1 LPASSFDQSE
11 VMTRTSTHQR
21 IDKMAA
27 QDLIY
32 PAGFNRPAVLAPGV
46 AVPLRSYAD
55 VVERLF
61 VEFEGR
67 RSLPVIR
74 AMVHECRAELSCS
87 PETAMPELLERL
99 ARQRLSPAPVAV
111 LA

>member
-1 LPASSFDQSE
+1 MS
-11 VMTRTSTHQR
+11 V
-21 IDKMAA
+21 

-32 PAGFNRPAVLAPGV
+32 PAVFKRLAAVESQ
-46 AVPLRSYAD
+46 VPISSRSYAD

-74 AMVHECRAELSCS
+74 AMVHECRAELRCS
-87 PETAMPELLERL
+87 PEVAMPELLERL

>member
-1 LPASSFDQSE
+1 MTVQQE
-11 VMTRTSTHQR
+11 VTIPR
-21 IDKMAA
+21 
-27 QDLIY
+27 
-32 PAGFNRPAVLAPGV
+32 
-46 AVPLRSYAD
+46 RSYAD

-87 PETAMPELLERL
+87 PEAAMPELLERL
-99 ARQRLSPAPVAV
+99 ARQRLRPALAV
-111 LA
+111 LG